1 VKKETSIKEVRHFNE
16 EVVTITLTLLMTD
29 VIMMERWQLDQIA
42 KGINLVRDAI
52 RGDQKKE

>member
-29 VIMMERWQLDQIA
+29 VIMMER
-42 KGINLVRDAI
+42 
-52 RGDQKKE
+52 